1 MQQLRAQIS
10 AYRYAARNLPVPVDV
25 NSIAVKLN
33 QPPPVSP
40 GKPKSNYLP
49 EPYAVPGFKLG
60 FLCSQLSHYKT
71 QFWNIT
77 SGGQV
82 GDLDQ
87 LPYSLP
93 AVLQI
98 FQQRNRI
105 TPVTKPTGIDPME
118 LMRERENRIMNRLG
132 LRIKELDSA
141 MVTVDPKLRTQL
153 EINMRSLR
161 LLNYQ
166 KQVFL
171 SERFIIYCE
180 PNWFFSFVAMST
192 RRWNL
197 KPHLKPRW
205 IRVLIAE
212 PRNSRCARLGWQKS
226 WRSSKNWK
234 LIGNGV
240 NDTRFKQCFSTKCVS
255 V

>member
-1 MQQLRAQIS
+1 
-10 AYRYAARNLPVPVDV
+10 
-25 NSIAVKLN
+25 
-33 QPPPVSP
+33 
-40 GKPKSNYLP
+40 
-49 EPYAVPGFKLG
+49 
-60 FLCSQLSHYKT
+60 
-71 QFWNIT
+71 
-77 SGGQV
+77 V

-132 LRIKELDSA
+132 LRIKELESA

-171 SERFIIYCE
+171 D
-180 PNWFFSFVAMST
+180 
-192 RRWNL
+192 
-197 KPHLKPRW
+197 
-205 IRVLIAE
+205 
-212 PRNSRCARLGWQKS
+212 
-226 WRSSKNWK
+226 
-234 LIGNGV
+234 GN
-240 NDTRFKQCFSTKCVS
+240 F
-255 V
+255 